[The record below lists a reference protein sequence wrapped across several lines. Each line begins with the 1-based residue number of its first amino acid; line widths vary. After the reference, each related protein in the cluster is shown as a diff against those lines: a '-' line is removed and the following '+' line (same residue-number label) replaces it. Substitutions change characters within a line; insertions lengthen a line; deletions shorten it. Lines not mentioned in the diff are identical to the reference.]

1 MRTLILILLIYFITS
16 CVRTENVSNDKE
28 NANKMYDDLC
38 SLVIAYN
45 DSLNQSSDSVHIEN
59 MILDYE
65 RKLTEIVFSYP
76 PNTDLNMTNGQQDTL
91 SQLTDKFIELKKIK
105 ILATSNIESDSIRYS
120 ISPSPFCSI
129 SREAPVLAF
138 TSAQYAIYGV
148 CV

>member
-1 MRTLILILLIYFITS
+1 MRTLILILLIYFIAS

-28 NANKMYDDLC
+28 NANKMYDDLY
-38 SLVIAYN
+38 SLVVAYN

-105 ILATSNIESDSIRYS
+105 ILATSNIESDSIRY
-120 ISPSPFCSI
+120 
-129 SREAPVLAF
+129 
-138 TSAQYAIYGV
+138 
-148 CV
+148 